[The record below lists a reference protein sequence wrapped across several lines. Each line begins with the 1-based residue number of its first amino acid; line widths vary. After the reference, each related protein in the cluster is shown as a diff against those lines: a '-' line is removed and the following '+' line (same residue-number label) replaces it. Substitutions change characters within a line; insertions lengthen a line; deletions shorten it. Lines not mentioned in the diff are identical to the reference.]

1 LKSSLVVIIPLL
13 PSITLDVVV
22 AALLLL
28 LLLELYII
36 GDDVVDD
43 VGVVVLAVVVVIIIT
58 FHFFLST
65 TSTVSKCSDEDFYWA
80 FNVDEQKKE
89 KMIYNKEELE
99 MMSSFTV
106 SFVF

>member
-1 LKSSLVVIIPLL
+1 MTSSMMLVLL
-13 PSITLDVVV
+13 F
-22 AALLLL
+22 LLLL
-28 LLLELYII
+28 LSSSSLF
-36 GDDVVDD
+36 
-43 VGVVVLAVVVVIIIT
+43 T
-58 FHFFLST
+58 FFLST

>member
-1 LKSSLVVIIPLL
+1 MRLLLKSSLLVIIPRL

-58 FHFFLST
+58 FTFFYPLLRVNVRTKTFTGRLMST
-65 TSTVSKCSDEDFYWA
+65 SRRRKR
-80 FNVDEQKKE
+80 
-89 KMIYNKEELE
+89 
-99 MMSSFTV
+99 
-106 SFVF
+106 